1 MNTELNMAGNEQRK
15 DEKYRREKLSK
26 LATKPEDARRCHDL
40 SGHPIK
46 ESKKTD
52 ENYRNIFMSDR
63 DRILYCR
70 SFLRLSGKTQVYAPS
85 SGDHQRTRL
94 THTLEVSQIAR
105 TISQALYLN
114 CDLTEAIALGHDIGH
129 TPFGHAGEQMLHEIM
144 SPKHKNNPNAPK
156 NTTIYRLSDEEVNKY
171 KTLYGF
177 KHNLQS
183 VRCIVEDFEARND
196 PNGLDLTNYT
206 LWGIMHHSSTKYKP
220 GKVYTDNLTPDFYN
234 IYMQVCYKTID
245 APAWSFEAFV
255 VAQADEI
262 AQMHHDLEDAIRR
275 KAMTK
280 EKVIKIL
287 SKLKHLMDDND
298 KETLEDLESKKWV
311 SKEYLIAKS
320 SKIIVNTLVTKLI
333 TASRENLFNL
343 IDEYSAEKIFDKCYK
358 DPEITSAISFDIY
371 QNDEDTNG
379 KKIKEFQDE
388 ISKAVINTHVV
399 QRSDSKGKY
408 IIKNLFEAYY
418 TNPQQLPDSALKNL
432 YKILKESNYKFIEKA
447 PLHEND
453 TEKEF
458 SDKCIQENYN
468 NEIDTNIFTI
478 ESDELR
484 GIISDAVSDIRK
496 TDDKRRDILIM
507 RIICDYIA
515 GMTDSFAIS
524 EYEKLYG

>member
-1 MNTELNMAGNEQRK
+1 MNTELNMAGNEQRT

-144 SPKHKNNPNAPK
+144 SPKHKDNPNAPK
-156 NTTIYRLSDEEVNKY
+156 NTTIYRLSDDEVNKY

-206 LWGIMHHSSTKYKP
+206 LWGIMHHSSTRYKE

-234 IYMQVCYKTID
+234 IYMQVCYKGID
-245 APAWSFEAFV
+245 NPAWSFEAFV

-287 SKLKHLMDDND
+287 SKLKTIMDPND
-298 KETLEDLESKKWV
+298 QDSLEELESKKWIP
-311 SKEYLIAKS
+311 KEYLIAKT
-320 SKIIVNTLVTKLI
+320 SKIIVNTLVTNLI
-333 TASRENLFNL
+333 VASRENLLNL
-343 IDEYSAEKIFDKCYK
+343 IDEYSVEKIFNKCYK
-358 DPEITSAISFDIY
+358 DPEIESAISFDVY
-371 QNDEDTNG
+371 RNNETMNG
-379 KKIKEFQDE
+379 KKIKDFQDE
-388 ISKAVINTHVV
+388 ISRAVINTHAV

-432 YKILKESNYKFIEKA
+432 YKILKESDYKFNEKNIVKDN
-447 PLHEND
+447 E
-453 TEKEF
+453 TEKSSHNE
-458 SDKCIQENYN
+458 STTENYN
-468 NEIDTNIFTI
+468 DEKNSNIFTI

-484 GIISDAVSDIRK
+484 AIISDAVYDIRK
-496 TDDKRRDILIM
+496 NDDKKRDILIM